1 MLIQRPFI
9 FFQKIKNAIASI
21 VGARTEYF
29 DLSDSL
35 LEDLSVCT
43 ILIETLIT
51 LIRAC
56 SLNML
61 LHKKRN
67 TLRELYIT

>member
-35 LEDLSVCT
+35 LEDLSVCI
-43 ILIETLIT
+43 ILIDSLII
-51 LIRAC
+51 LIPAC
-56 SLNML
+56 LLNMPL
-61 LHKKRN
+61 SKKRIPC
-67 TLRELYIT
+67 RELNIT

>member
-9 FFQKIKNAIASI
+9 FFQKIKNAIAST

-29 DLSDSL
+29 DLFDSL
-35 LEDLSVCT
+35 LWDLSVCT
-43 ILIETLIT
+43 ILIDSLIT

-61 LHKKRN
+61 LPKKRN
-67 TLRELYIT
+67 PLREFYIT